1 VQHERPASFNDGAPS
16 GMAAGIAIA
25 CCALVTIVAIAHHPT
40 VSARAP
46 AEAMRQMVQVA
57 TADRVV
63 HGVLIAIM
71 GALLYGFAIFSLRR
85 GLHRQ
90 TTVPALIAFT
100 AGIVAVI
107 GAALIDGFL
116 TPAIAERYAG
126 APPDAI
132 KAAVPLLVFGALTI
146 QILSKLGFVAMSIGV
161 AFWSADLIATP
172 GVVRATG
179 VIGFVSGIAAIGV
192 LTFAGQLNP
201 HSLSAIVIVQAVWY
215 LAVAVLLVRRL
226 V

>member
-1 VQHERPASFNDGAPS
+1 MSEPAASLNGAVPDGR
-16 GMAAGIAIA
+16 AAGIAIA
-25 CCALVTIVAIAHHPT
+25 VCATLTIFAIAHHPT

-46 AEAMRQMVQVA
+46 AEAMAQMVQVA
-57 TADRVV
+57 TTDRVV
-63 HGVLIAIM
+63 HGALIAIM
-71 GALLYGFAIFSLRR
+71 GVLLFGFTIFSLRR

-90 TTVPALIAFT
+90 TTVAALIAFT
-100 AGIVAVI
+100 AGIAAVI

-146 QILSKLGFVAMSIGV
+146 QILSKFGFVAMSIGV

-179 VIGFVSGIAAIGV
+179 VIGFVSGIVAIGV
-192 LTFAGQLNP
+192 LTFAGQLDP
-201 HSLSAIVIVQAVWY
+201 QSLSAIVIVQAVWY
-215 LAVAVLLVRRL
+215 LAVAVLLVRRQ